1 VGLFGN
7 TKTINMNFILG
18 LLYGILAQVLTFLQL
33 QGQFKFQWAK
43 DNPMYMAILG
53 FPLSLLYLQSVKY
66 MVAHFDG
73 NLWPSR
79 LLGFAIGAVV
89 FMAMSWMWFREPL
102 TAKTLVCLALAVCI
116 MLIQL
121 IWK

>member
-1 VGLFGN
+1 
-7 TKTINMNFILG
+7 MNFILG
-18 LLYGILAQVLTFLQL
+18 LLYGIAAQVLTFIQL

-53 FPLSLLYLQSVKY
+53 FPLSLLYLQSVKH

-79 LLGFAIGAVV
+79 LLGFAVGAVV
-89 FMAMSWMWFREPL
+89 FMVMSWMWFKEPL
-102 TAKTLVCLALAVCI
+102 TLKTLICLGLAVCI
-116 MLIQL
+116 MLVQL
-121 IWK
+121 FWK